1 MTLSR
6 IIELVSQ
13 AEREGITLAEMI
25 SKSMSSEQ
33 IDVAS
38 MELAEELS
46 NNFENIESYM
56 SDVEVPSL
64 EDIVALDDGSLVQTV

>member
-46 NNFENIESYM
+46 SNFVNIESYM

-64 EDIVALDDGSLVQTV
+64 EDIAALDDGSLVQIV

>member
-64 EDIVALDDGSLVQTV
+64 EDIAALDDGSLVQIV

>member
-13 AEREGITLAEMI
+13 AESEGITLAEMI

-64 EDIVALDDGSLVQTV
+64 EDIAALDDGSLVQIV